1 MSCKKGCDIIFFKSM
16 DFIFKD
22 SKFCIALI
30 FSKRTDNDLAMLGER
45 KSELYVIC
53 FARMNFSEQYHI

>member
-1 MSCKKGCDIIFFKSM
+1 M
-16 DFIFKD
+16 DFIFND

-45 KSELYVIC
+45 KSEL
-53 FARMNFSEQYHI
+53 